1 MLSDITSPKIGCVAT
16 SSGVSVKLHP
26 PLPETPVNGYVTAGR
41 HPCAVSK
48 PVFFHSLAFR
58 TLTPLFDDDTDLLLL
73 AGMVRRDYV
82 ETLYNV
88 APSESVS
95 VRMFQQKNSRAK
107 EGEQNQ
113 ERFH

>member
-1 MLSDITSPKIGCVAT
+1 M
-16 SSGVSVKLHP
+16 
-26 PLPETPVNGYVTAGR
+26 NGYVTAVL

-82 ETLYNV
+82 GKLYNV

-95 VRMFQQKNSRAK
+95 VRMF
-107 EGEQNQ
+107 
-113 ERFH
+113 